1 MNIFWVPYLVA
12 FLLSVVVFIMF
23 SNQTGSIERILLT
36 ARLRFQ
42 LVHFI
47 DVFLDGMI
55 LEEVGEFLL

>member
-42 LVHFI
+42 LVHLI